1 MERNKIKEIVYK
13 LLKVI
18 FIDENEFNIF
28 LSTHPNDGEDLFIYH
43 EIQLDSLD
51 ILTFI
56 IELEK
61 EFSISIEDNLFN
73 QDCKLR
79 DIIDYIYEK
88 KK

>member
-1 MERNKIKEIVYK
+1 MERQEVKEIVYK
-13 LLKVI
+13 CIKNI

-28 LSTHPNDGEDLFIYH
+28 MTQHSNDGEDLFLYN
-43 EIQLDSLD
+43 EIELDSLD

-61 EFSISIEDNLFN
+61 EFNIIIDDTLFN
-73 QDCKLR
+73 NDCTLR
-79 DIIDYIYEK
+79 IIIDYIYDK